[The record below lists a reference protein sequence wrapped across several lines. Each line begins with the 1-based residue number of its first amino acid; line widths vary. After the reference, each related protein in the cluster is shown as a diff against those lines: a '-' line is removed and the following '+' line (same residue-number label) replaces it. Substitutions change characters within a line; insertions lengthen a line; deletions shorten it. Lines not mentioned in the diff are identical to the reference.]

1 MRHVNLF
8 MVGAAKSGTTTLHK
22 ILASHPDVYAGPSK
36 EPHFFVADQFVPN
49 PRFAPN
55 TCLTEAKYEA
65 NYAGATTQKYLLDSS
80 VHYMAFPGTDQRIHA
95 YNPNA
100 KIIFALRHPVDRL
113 YSHYKM
119 LRKEGVTR
127 LSFEEFLTKPVDDNK
142 VDLMAHSLYSQR
154 IREYQATFGSSNVLI
169 ITFNEL
175 NRNQQALRE
184 KLAAFLDISPFEALK
199 TEHENV
205 SAIPKNEVLRY
216 LHMDF
221 PLTVWLK
228 RIVPK
233 SALRAKVGQWIIR
246 TFYVN
251 QAMAPETRQRLNALF
266 EHELAEL
273 ATLGITFER

>member
-1 MRHVNLF
+1 MRNVNLF

-36 EPHFFVADQFVPN
+36 EPHYFVADQFVPN

-55 TCLTEAKYEA
+55 TCLTEAKYVA
-65 NYAGATTQKYLLDSS
+65 NYAAATTQKYLLDSS
-80 VHYMAFPGTDQRIHA
+80 VHYMAYPGTDQRIYA
-95 YNPNA
+95 YNPEA

-127 LSFEEFLTKPVDDNK
+127 LSFEDFLKQPIDDNK

-154 IREYQATFGSSNVLI
+154 IREYQATFGPSNVLI

-175 NRNQQALRE
+175 RGDQNVLRE
-184 KLAAFLDISPFEALK
+184 KLANFLGLTPFEAIK

-233 SALRAKVGQWIIR
+233 TALRARLGQWIIH
-246 TFYVN
+246 TFYEN
-251 QAMAPETRQRLNALF
+251 KAMVPETRQRLNVYF
-266 EHELAEL
+266 EDELAEL
-273 ATLGITFER
+273 AKMGITFER